1 MKDDKPKDL
10 VELHRMKYPTAEM
23 MTHPPI
29 PVADFAH
36 HVMSMKADDAEKIV
50 QEFEVCMLC
59 LVISEL
65 VVEFCGR
72 LARML
77 ACDHNRGPFIFKIFK
92 KS

>member
-10 VELHRMKYPTAEM
+10 VELHRMKYPTADM

-50 QEFEVCMLC
+50 QEFEVCVLC
-59 LVISEL
+59 RVISEF
-65 VVEFCGR
+65 VVEIILWQTGR
-72 LARML
+72 DASVRSQQM
-77 ACDHNRGPFIFKIFK
+77 PFHF
-92 KS
+92 